1 MATSDNTVDI
11 KLQNLK
17 VEESTTP
24 KPEATNAATTEK
36 VTKPKKEKSKQEKPK
51 QEKPKQEKEKP
62 KQEKPQAADEAPAEV
77 LDYNRSPEEIEKAL
91 EEWSK
96 KPST

>member
-1 MATSDNTVDI
+1 
-11 KLQNLK
+11 
-17 VEESTTP
+17 
-24 KPEATNAATTEK
+24 
-36 VTKPKKEKSKQEKPK
+36 
-51 QEKPKQEKEKP
+51 KP

-96 KPST
+96 KPSTVNKRQPDEKM